1 MQRPSIWLMLVI
13 ILVSLLFLREPRL
26 QQWDEGFLRW
36 LLRNSQPK
44 GGVVPLT
51 VVEIGRDAVVQK
63 TGETAA
69 KGTVSPLEFS
79 LFLQAA
85 LEFKPTVVA
94 FESILHRREG
104 AQDQQQI
111 FLDQAMR
118 VPKLVAAAELT
129 ATALDLSGF
138 TQVNGR
144 RGDLPV
150 FSGFLRQPD
159 DDIRLVST
167 LGVVNLPEDAAD
179 EIHVPLLFQ
188 YRGDVI
194 PSFAL
199 QAALLWMRV
208 TLDEVKID
216 IGSAISLPSGKK
228 IPIRSDGTTLFNPNA
243 GKRARQLNLN
253 ELLLAAQQH
262 EKKMPMAVNLENL
275 RDEIVLARTVNDPQP
290 PPGLI
295 AATIQSG
302 TFVRRVSWIFD
313 CAFILILVTLS
324 SIVRRFSRID
334 IVLITLAV
342 TAAYC
347 LSALA
352 LVARVFIW
360 LPGVLPLSAI
370 WLVAAFCLFAP
381 RSKDDPDLP
390 PVAPSP
396 PSL

>member
-1 MQRPSIWLMLVI
+1 
-13 ILVSLLFLREPRL
+13 
-26 QQWDEGFLRW
+26 
-36 LLRNSQPK
+36 
-44 GGVVPLT
+44 
-51 VVEIGRDAVVQK
+51 
-63 TGETAA
+63 
-69 KGTVSPLEFS
+69 
-79 LFLQAA
+79 
-85 LEFKPTVVA
+85 
-94 FESILHRREG
+94 
-104 AQDQQQI
+104 
-111 FLDQAMR
+111 
-118 VPKLVAAAELT
+118 
-129 ATALDLSGF
+129 LSGF

-159 DDIRLVST
+159 EDIRLVST

-295 AATIQSG
+295 AATIATIQSG

-390 PVAPSP
+390 SVAPSP